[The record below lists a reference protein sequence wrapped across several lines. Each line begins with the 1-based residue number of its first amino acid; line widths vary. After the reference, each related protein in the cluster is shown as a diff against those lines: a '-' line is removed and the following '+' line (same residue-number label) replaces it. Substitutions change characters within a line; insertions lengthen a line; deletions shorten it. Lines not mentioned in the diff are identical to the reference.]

1 MKKHGEE
8 LIYSGSWIIAVG
20 TVIAALGVT
29 QETMTGEEQ
38 GKELVAKGS
47 AIEAFGNT
55 FQALGNTALFLDEK
69 RQSSIQTI
77 IGCWLQA
84 GGNSTIAIGTEIE
97 IHESEDEGLR
107 LNAIGSGVQSLGA
120 AFQASGA
127 AEAEL
132 SITRNLEVA
141 SENLTTLGA
150 LLESIGSIFLLSKK
164 DLSGVRLSLIGS
176 WIQVVASFLEVY
188 TLTFATDS
196 ELK

>member
-1 MKKHGEE
+1 MYLLNGGENHE
-8 LIYSGSWIIAVG
+8 ETRRGTHLFGIMDYSYGYG
-20 TVIAALGVT
+20 YRRLGIT
-29 QETMTGEEQ
+29 QESMTKEEQ

-47 AIEAFGNT
+47 AIEAFGNII
-55 FQALGNTALFLDEK
+55 QALGNTALFLDEK
-69 RQSSIQTI
+69 RQSNIQTI

-97 IHESEDEGLR
+97 IHQSEDEGLR

-132 SITRNLEVA
+132 SITRSLEVA

-150 LLESIGSIFLLSKK
+150 YWNQL
-164 DLSGVRLSLIGS
+164 
-176 WIQVVASFLEVY
+176 VVFFRYAKRICQEFD
-188 TLTFATDS
+188 FP
-196 ELK
+196 